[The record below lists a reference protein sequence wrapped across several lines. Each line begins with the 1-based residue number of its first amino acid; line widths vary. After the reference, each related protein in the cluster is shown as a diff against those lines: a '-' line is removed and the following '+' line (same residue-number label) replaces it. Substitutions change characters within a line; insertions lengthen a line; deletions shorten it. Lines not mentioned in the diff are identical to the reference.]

1 MLKQIGYYGF
11 LVSVLFN
18 VWASLTLTN
27 GDCLFLSR
35 GSLAAISI
43 YFAIMIVP
51 MIKERAPLE
60 FSGLDIFYPVALFA
74 VSIFAAVI
82 NILEINA

>member
-1 MLKQIGYYGF
+1 
-11 LVSVLFN
+11 
-18 VWASLTLTN
+18 
-27 GDCLFLSR
+27 
-35 GSLAAISI
+35 
-43 YFAIMIVP
+43 MIVP

-60 FSGLDIFYPVALFA
+60 FSGLDLFYPVALFA